1 MGRSPRS
8 PPSYLARVHHVAR
21 LARLPI
27 KQRLSSAYLEEQD
40 EADPL
45 IVRVVFPCLD
55 ISEVVG
61 HSWMGHLRADL
72 WKHEPLAT

>member
-1 MGRSPRS
+1 MKRSPRN
-8 PPSYLARVHHVAR
+8 PPSYVARVQHVAR
-21 LARLPI
+21 VV
-27 KQRLSSAYLEEQD
+27 RLSIKRGLFSAYLEEQH

-72 WKHEPLAT
+72 WKHEILAA